1 MSQKSVPY
9 SLEAEE
15 ALLGNILLYSDVM
28 RQCVDAEIYTDDFYY
43 EKHQTIYGVMR
54 SMYENGD
61 KVDTVSVSTKL
72 KDFGV
77 FDKIGGLEYL
87 MHLTQSTISNVNTKE
102 YISIIKNKSLA
113 RKLIR
118 VGEEI
123 SSEGYDTSKDIN
135 QVLEE
140 VEKKVTDV
148 TRSNVSSE
156 FVSGEKAFEDA
167 VKHIEAVQESGSE
180 ITGVRTLYAD
190 LDRMTT
196 GFQKS
201 DLIIVAARPSMGK
214 TTFALNVALN
224 SAAVNQGAVAI
235 FSVEMPVEQVAM
247 RILSCKS
254 KVEYQKLRSGR
265 LNDEEWSRINEA
277 SQILKKQ
284 NFYIDDTPG
293 IKVSDMFAKARK
305 LAQDKG
311 LYLIIVDYIQLM
323 QTSSKVETRQQEV
336 SEISRRLKALARE
349 LNVPVIAVSQLSRN
363 VESRPDKRPMLSDL
377 RESGALEQD
386 ADLVLFLYRDAYY
399 NREEN
404 ENDEREDVELLIS
417 KHRNGPTG
425 KIKLAFEKEIYAFYG
440 IKNSVEEL

>member
-1 MSQKSVPY
+1 MSQKSLPY

-15 ALLGNILLYSDVM
+15 TLLGNILLYNDVM
-28 RQCVDAEIYTDDFYY
+28 RQCVDAEIYADDFYY
-43 EKHQTIYGVMR
+43 EKHQTIYSVMR
-54 SMYENGD
+54 SMFDNNER
-61 KVDTVSVSTKL
+61 VDTVSISTKL

-87 MHLTQSTISNVNTKE
+87 MQLTQSTISNVNTKE

-118 VGEEI
+118 VGEDI
-123 SSEGYDTSKDIN
+123 SNEGYDTSKDIN
-135 QVLEE
+135 EVLEE
-140 VEKKVTDV
+140 VERKVTDV

-156 FVSGEKAFEDA
+156 FVSGEKAFDDV
-167 VKHIEAVQESGSE
+167 VKHIESIQEAGSD

-196 GFQKS
+196 GFQKG

-214 TTFALNVALN
+214 TTFALNIALN

-235 FSVEMPVEQVAM
+235 FSVEMPTEQVAM

-254 KVEYQKLRSGR
+254 KVEFQKLRSGH

-277 SQILKKQ
+277 TQLLKKQ

-311 LYLIIVDYIQLM
+311 LYMIIVDYIQLI
-323 QTSSKVETRQQEV
+323 QTSSKSESRQQEV

-349 LNVPVIAVSQLSRN
+349 LNVPLIAVSQLSRS
-363 VESRPDKRPMLSDL
+363 VESRTDKRPMLSDL

-404 ENDEREDVELLIS
+404 DANEREDVELLIA

-440 IKNSVEEL
+440 IKNSIEEL